1 MRIIKADLVIDAK
14 KATLGRLAS
23 YTAKQAL
30 LGKSVVIVNCDE
42 AVIGGNPN
50 SIILEYRDIR
60 SKGGASLH
68 GPFFPKDPE
77 KLVKRTIRG
86 MLPHRQYRGR
96 EAMKRIR
103 CFNGVPEEYKD
114 SKKFAA
120 GKPKKTRVITLMEL
134 RKEI

>member
-1 MRIIKADLVIDAK
+1 MKHIKADLVIDAK
-14 KATLGRLAS
+14 NATLGRLAS

-42 AVIGGNPN
+42 AVIGGKPN

-77 KLVKRTIRG
+77 KVVKRTIRG
-86 MLPHRQYRGR
+86 MLPYRQSRGR

-103 CFNGVPEEYKD
+103 CFNEVPEEYKEA
-114 SKKFAA
+114 KKVAA
-120 GKPKKTRVITLMEL
+120 GKPKKTKTISLKEL
-134 RKEI
+134 RREI